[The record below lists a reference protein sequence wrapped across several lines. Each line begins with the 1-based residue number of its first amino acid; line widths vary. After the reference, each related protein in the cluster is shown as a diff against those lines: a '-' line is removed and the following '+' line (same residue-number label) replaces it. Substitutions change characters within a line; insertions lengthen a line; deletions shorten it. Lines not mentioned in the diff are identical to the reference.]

1 MVLPEGEAM
10 NLSDA
15 IMGLVNEHGAS
26 FILRE
31 RVLLLKEQ
39 YAAKSVAFETVIA
52 NLEAKV
58 VALERKVSVLEAE
71 KGVRQIENRAL
82 RHENESL
89 RKQILGRDKLLRQR
103 PAHGPPA
110 TRRR

>member
-1 MVLPEGEAM
+1 M

-15 IMGLVNEHGAS
+15 IMSLVNEHGAS
-26 FILRE
+26 FIMRE
-31 RVLLLKEQ
+31 RVLLLKKQ
-39 YAAKSVAFETVIA
+39 YAAKLVASTTVIA

-71 KGVRQIENRAL
+71 KWVIQIENSAL